1 MMSEVARKIL
11 SKDPAAE
18 AERKK
23 KAEEAK
29 TADGQYHGKSNKA
42 DPKVSSG
49 DIHPGM
55 VCRCAGGVWREYKH

>member
-23 KAEEAK
+23 TAKEAK
-29 TADGQYHGKSNKA
+29 TADGQYHGQSNKT
-42 DPKVSSG
+42 DPKVRS
-49 DIHPGM
+49 D
-55 VCRCAGGVWREYKH
+55 GVQVACCF